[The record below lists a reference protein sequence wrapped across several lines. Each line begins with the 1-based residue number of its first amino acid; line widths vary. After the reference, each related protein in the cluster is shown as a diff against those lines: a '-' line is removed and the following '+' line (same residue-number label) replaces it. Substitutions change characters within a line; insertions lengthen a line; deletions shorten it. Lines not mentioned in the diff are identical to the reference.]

1 LVTGKDLSSNAA
13 QVVVQEM
20 FVQVLGELDIA
31 VQGVQNNSERVVPN
45 TCSSEAGMGYF
56 EWGNLPHSDVVA
68 LGNQQ
73 SVGLTV

>member
-1 LVTGKDLSSNAA
+1 VTGKDLSSNAA
-13 QVVVQEM
+13 QVVSQEM

-31 VQGVQNNSERVVPN
+31 VQGVQNNSARVVPN
-45 TCSSEAGMGYF
+45 MCSSGAGIVHV
-56 EWGNLPHSDVVA
+56 EWGNLPHSDAVA